1 MYPSS
6 LRMRAISVLSFDT
19 GTSTRWCLAAAA
31 LRRRV
36 RKSAMGS
43 VCIVLLPTGF
53 HDAGDFS
60 LERHAAETDSAHL
73 ELADIPARAAAAAAA
88 VAYPH
93 LEFRLLERLG
103 DFCCACHLLC
113 GPFFAKWKTQPLE
126 QFTALLIV
134 LRAGGHGD
142 VHALDL
148 VHARVINLR
157 KHQLVF
163 QSQSVVPAAVEG
175 ILRQTA
181 EVAHAREHHVAQ
193 AIEKFVHHVAAQ
205 SHRATNGHALADF
218 EVRNGLLRPRDHG
231 FLPGD
236 LAELDGRGV
245 EQLGVL
251 ARFAETDVDRN
262 FLQPGHGHHVLPA
275 KTLHQRWHRF
285 APVLFLQSALHRLLL
300 TFSFTRPMSLYNAGN
315 CALSCRPAA
324 ACGQSACACRSS
336 HRPPTRSKR

>member
-60 LERHAAETDSAHL
+60 LERHTAETDSAHL

-93 LEFRLLERLG
+93 LEFRLLERL
-103 DFCCACHLLC
+103 A
-113 GPFFAKWKTQPLE
+113 
-126 QFTALLIV
+126 ALLIV
-134 LRAGGHGD
+134 FRAGGHGD

-148 VHARVINLR
+148 IHARVINLR

-163 QSQSVVPAAVEG
+163 QSQRVIPAAIEG
-175 ILRQTA
+175 VLRQPA

-193 AIEKFVHHVAAQ
+193 AIEKFVHVVAAQ
-205 SHRATNGHALADF
+205 RHRAADGHALADL
-218 EVRNGLLRPRDHG
+218 EVRDGLFRPRDHG
-231 FLPGD
+231 FLPGN
-236 LAELDGRGV
+236 LAELNR
-245 EQLGVL
+245 
-251 ARFAETDVDRN
+251 
-262 FLQPGHGHHVLPA
+262 
-275 KTLHQRWHRF
+275 
-285 APVLFLQSALHRLLL
+285 
-300 TFSFTRPMSLYNAGN
+300 
-315 CALSCRPAA
+315 
-324 ACGQSACACRSS
+324 RSVQ
-336 HRPPTRSKR
+336 